1 MSRANPKRWR
11 TVAEEEDVWGEVEWV
26 VMADRAKVKW
36 VAVAVDRDEVKV
48 VVDREEVVVDRD
60 EVEVVVDRRGEVE
73 VVVDR
78 RREVEV
84 EVVVDRGEVEWLMV
98 VESDRRLVLEP
109 VRRKQAKTRPKMGEE
124 ASWCVFV

>member
-48 VVDREEVVVDRD
+48 VVDRD
-60 EVEVVVDRRGEVE
+60 EVEVVVDCRGEVE

-98 VESDRRLVLEP
+98 VEPDRRLVLEP